1 MSYAANRVTKCEGLT
16 MISWAASVP
25 EADHLPDY
33 THAQQVAGS
42 AVIVGL
48 ILLVAI
54 AAIIRHRRGR

>member
-1 MSYAANRVTKCEGLT
+1 
-16 MISWAASVP
+16 MIFWVASVS
-25 EADHLPDY
+25 EAEHVPHYDY
-33 THAQQVAGS
+33 AQQVAGS